1 MIPFISFGS
10 YVTVY
15 LLSDLF
21 VYENLFISIT
31 FRLQYSFAYLFIHI
45 LIRFLFVT
53 KILSSCNHSQN
64 SQASVIRGRV
74 ITSSGSG
81 LMGVRVGVSSDPLL
95 GFVVSR
101 ENGWF
106 DIMVNG
112 GGTVTLHFQ
121 REPFKPRE
129 RRLIVPWNEIVV
141 TDDVLMSVPGQ
152 DVSPDKE
159 ADDTSIQ
166 VCPDHD
172 YDRMDPEIEADWNAN
187 TPNDCTNDPNG
198 LLSDAQVLSES
209 LDIPNTGLSLIY
221 NSSRASGYKSNVDI
235 TMTPSEVPSNLK
247 YVHLK
252 VSVEGI
258 LIKKIFEADSDLKYT
273 FSWNRRNVYKQKV
286 YKVAN
291 VIISVG
297 YEYTTCGNIV
307 WVTKSTGLPGHD
319 MAISEIGG
327 WNLNI
332 HHRYNFIEG
341 ILQKGNGVN
350 VYLNTIRSY
359 LPSANENGDYEILSS
374 DERELYIFNRHGLHI
389 ATKSLITNQFIYN
402 FTYTVNTSF
411 GKLTSVTT
419 PSTSQHHNAG
429 HDKITFLRDH
439 LNQVKEI
446 ETSSGV
452 KCRIEMSRTRM
463 LEVFVTPSTT
473 TSHLALKRTVFHYN
487 GVTGLIKSKSDSST
501 GNTFNYDYDRNG
513 RLIKA
518 VGPDGNDLTCRIN
531 G

>member
-1 MIPFISFGS
+1 
-10 YVTVY
+10 
-15 LLSDLF
+15 
-21 VYENLFISIT
+21 
-31 FRLQYSFAYLFIHI
+31 
-45 LIRFLFVT
+45 
-53 KILSSCNHSQN
+53 
-64 SQASVIRGRV
+64 
-74 ITSSGSG
+74 
-81 LMGVRVGVSSDPLL
+81 MGVRVGVSSDPLL

-112 GGTVTLHFQ
+112 GGSVTLHFQ

-141 TDDVLMSVPGQ
+141 TDDIIMSLSGQ
-152 DVSPDKE
+152 DFPDK
-159 ADDTSIQ
+159 DPSDTS
-166 VCPDHD
+166 VSTCMDHD
-172 YDRMDPEIEADWNAN
+172 YEKMDPSIEADWNAN
-187 TPNDCTNDPNG
+187 TPSGTVCDSDPTS
-198 LLSDAQVLSES
+198 LLADAQVLSES
-209 LDIPNTGLSLIY
+209 LTIPGTGLSLIY
-221 NSSRASGYKSNVDI
+221 NSSRASGYKSIVEI
-235 TMTPSEVPSNLK
+235 TMTPSVIPSTLK
-247 YVHLK
+247 FVHLK

-258 LIKKIFEADSDLKYT
+258 LIKKVFEADSDLKYT

-297 YEYTTCGNIV
+297 YEYGSCTDGII

-341 ILQKGNGVN
+341 ILQKGDGINI
-350 VYLNTIRSY
+350 YLNTIRPY
-359 LPSANENGDYEILSS
+359 LPSPNQDGDYEILSS
-374 DERELYIFNRHGLHI
+374 DERELYIFNRHGLHT
-389 ATKSLITNQFIYN
+389 ATKSLITNAFIYN

-411 GKLTSVTT
+411 GKLTSVTLDNNHLGDGT
-419 PSTSQHHNAG
+419 FNN
-429 HDKITFLRDH
+429 KVTFLRDH

-446 ETSSGV
+446 ETSQGV

-463 LEVFVTPSTT
+463 LEVFITPSPA
-473 TSHLALKRTVFHYN
+473 HLILKRSVFHYN
-487 GVTGLIKSKSDSST
+487 GVTGLIKSKSESTT

-518 VGPDGNDLTCRIN
+518 TGPDGTDLKCHT
-531 G
+531 

>member
-1 MIPFISFGS
+1 M
-10 YVTVY
+10 VT
-15 LLSDLF
+15 S
-21 VYENLFISIT
+21 T
-31 FRLQYSFAYLFIHI
+31 
-45 LIRFLFVT
+45 
-53 KILSSCNHSQN
+53 
-64 SQASVIRGRV
+64 
-74 ITSSGSG
+74 GSG

-141 TDDVLMSVPGQ
+141 TDDVIMSVPGQ
-152 DVSPDKE
+152 DVTDKE
-159 ADDTSIQ
+159 SDDTIIQ

-172 YDRMDPEIEADWNAN
+172 YEKMDPEIESDWNAN
-187 TPNDCTNDPNG
+187 TPAICDSDKA

-209 LDIPNTGLSLIY
+209 LEIPNTGLSLIY

-235 TMTPSEVPSNLK
+235 TMTPSSIPSNLK

-252 VSVEGI
+252 VSVEGM
-258 LIKKIFEADSDLKYT
+258 LIKKIFESDPDLKYT

-297 YEYTTCGNIV
+297 YEYIGCPSII

-327 WNLNI
+327 WNLNV

-341 ILQKGNGVN
+341 ILQKGNGIN
-350 VYLNTIRSY
+350 IYLNQIRPY
-359 LPSANENGDYEILSS
+359 LPSPNSDGDYEILSS

-411 GKLTSVTT
+411 GKLTSVTI
-419 PSTSQHHNAG
+419 PHSIGGSFNN
-429 HDKITFLRDH
+429 KVTFLRDH

-452 KCRIEMSRTRM
+452 KCRLEMSRTRM
-463 LEVFVTPSTT
+463 LEVFVTPNTNPGQ
-473 TSHLALKRTVFHYN
+473 HLVMKRTVYHYN
-487 GVTGLIKSKSDSST
+487 GVTGLIKSKAESVT
-501 GNTFNYDYDRNG
+501 GNTYNYDYDRNG

-518 VGPDGNDLTCRIN
+518 TAPDGTDLKCR
-531 G
+531 